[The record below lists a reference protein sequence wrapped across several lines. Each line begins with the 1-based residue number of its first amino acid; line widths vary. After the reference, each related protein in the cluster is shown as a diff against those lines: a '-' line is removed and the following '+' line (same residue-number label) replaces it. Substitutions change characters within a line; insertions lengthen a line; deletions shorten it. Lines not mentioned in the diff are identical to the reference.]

1 MNSRLYLIIL
11 ILMFFGTNLAQQ
23 TPANKQ
29 TESILITN
37 TTLHVGNGKLQE
49 NSFVGFENGIIN
61 YVSTSHPQS
70 DYDIVIDGTNKHVY
84 PGFIALNTSLGLGEI
99 DAVRATIDED
109 EIGDFIPHVRS
120 IIAYNAESKVVET
133 MRMNGVLLSQ
143 IAPNG
148 GIISGSSSVVQ
159 LDAWNW
165 EDAVIR
171 YDQGIHLNWPSL
183 YSRSGYSYYRGPSI
197 VKKNDKY
204 ETEVEK
210 IKNFFDASKAYLSEE
225 TPSPVSLPYKAMA
238 RIFTGNSTL
247 FLHADDKQQIL
258 DGIKFLQGQKVKNI
272 VVVGGINC
280 LGAGDYLAEN
290 NIVVAL
296 KQPHN
301 LPSMEDEDVKSRF
314 RLAAELVKKGV
325 TISIDATGE
334 MTRMNTRN
342 LPFFAGSF
350 AAYGLE
356 IEKAVE
362 AITLNAAK
370 VLGIEDSYGSIEIG
384 KSSTLFISN
393 GDALDM
399 RTNDL
404 THAFIDGREISLD
417 TNQKKLWRRYK
428 KKVEEEKNSF

>member
-1 MNSRLYLIIL
+1 
-11 ILMFFGTNLAQQ
+11 MFFGTNLAQQ

-61 YVSTSHPQS
+61 YVSSAYPQS
-70 DYDIVIDGTNKHVY
+70 DYDIVIDGTNKHAY
-84 PGFIALNTSLGLGEI
+84 PGFIAINTSLGLGEI

-165 EDAVIR
+165 EDAVVS

-183 YSRSGYSYYRGPSI
+183 YSRSGYSYYRGPST
-197 VKKNDKY
+197 VKKNEKY
-204 ETEVEK
+204 ESEVEK

-225 TPSPVSLPYKAMA
+225 NPRPVSLPYKAMA
-238 RIFTGNSTL
+238 KIFSGNATL
-247 FLHADDKQQIL
+247 FLHGDDKQQIL
-258 DGIKFLQGQKVKNI
+258 DGIKFLQGQKVKDI
-272 VVVGGINC
+272 VVVGGVNC
-280 LGAGDYLAEN
+280 LEAGDYLAEN
-290 NIVVAL
+290 NIIVAL

-314 RLAAELVKKGV
+314 RLASELVKKGV

-350 AAYGLE
+350 AAYGLAK
-356 IEKAVE
+356 EKAVE
-362 AITLNAAK
+362 SITLNAAK
-370 VLGIEDSYGSIEIG
+370 VLGIEDNYGSLEIG
-384 KSSTLFISN
+384 KSATLFISN

-428 KKVEEEKNSF
+428 KKVEEEKNNF

>member
-1 MNSRLYLIIL
+1 
-11 ILMFFGTNLAQQ
+11 MFFGVNLAQQ
-23 TPANKQ
+23 TPAKKQ
-29 TESILITN
+29 TESILITDI
-37 TTLHVGNGKLQE
+37 TLHVGNGKILE

-61 YVSTSHPQS
+61 YISSSYPQS

-84 PGFIALNTSLGLGEI
+84 PGFIAVNTSLGLGEI

-165 EDAVIR
+165 EDAVVR

-183 YSRSGYSYYRGPSI
+183 YSRSGYSYFRGPST
-197 VKKNDKY
+197 VKKNEKY
-204 ETEVEK
+204 ELEVEK

-225 TPSPVSLPYKAMA
+225 NPSPVSLPYKAMA
-238 RIFTGNSTL
+238 RIFNGNATL

-258 DGIKFLQGQKVKNI
+258 DGIKFLQAQKVKDI
-272 VVVGGINC
+272 VVVGGVNC
-280 LGAGDYLAEN
+280 LEAGDYLAEN
-290 NIVVAL
+290 NIIVAL

-314 RLAAELVKKGV
+314 RLASELVKKGV

-356 IEKAVE
+356 KEKAVE
-362 AITLNAAK
+362 SITLNAAK
-370 VLGIEDSYGSIEIG
+370 VLGIEDNYGSLEIG
-384 KSSTLFISN
+384 KSATLFISN

-428 KKVEEEKNSF
+428 KKVEQEKNNF